1 MSVSTDIK
9 EKEQHFSNKLFLTKK
24 LILKIS
30 CERSRSKL
38 LKYIAE
44 NVSNIFDADGSAIYL
59 YNSQLDEL
67 TLDTVHNLRLS
78 LVGLKI
84 KADQGLLGKVVKNKK
99 AMKIDDYRV
108 WSERAKVFEEDQYRA
123 LLEAPIIWE
132 DNLFGLIG
140 LVRTGNSEPFSDF
153 DLHLH
158 SILAIQV
165 GALLANLES
174 KDR

>member
-1 MSVSTDIK
+1 MPVSTDIK
-9 EKEQHFSNKLFLTKK
+9 VKEQHFSNMLFLTKK
-24 LILKIS
+24 LIVKIQ

-38 LKYIAE
+38 LKYVAE
-44 NVSNIFDADGSAIYL
+44 NVSKIFDADGSAIYL
-59 YNSQLDEL
+59 YNSQLNEL
-67 TLDTVHNLRLS
+67 TLDTVHNLRPN
-78 LVGLKI
+78 LVGLRI

-108 WSERAKVFEEDQYRA
+108 WPERAKVFEKDQYRA
-123 LLEAPIIWE
+123 LLEAPIIWK

-153 DLHLH
+153 DLHLN

-165 GALLANLES
+165 GALLASLEFNDS
-174 KDR
+174 

>member
-1 MSVSTDIK
+1 MSVSKDIK

-108 WSERAKVFEEDQYRA
+108 WSKRAKVF
-123 LLEAPIIWE
+123 
-132 DNLFGLIG
+132 
-140 LVRTGNSEPFSDF
+140 
-153 DLHLH
+153 
-158 SILAIQV
+158 
-165 GALLANLES
+165 
-174 KDR
+174 